1 MNIHYSGDTRDLFKF
16 DLVRHLMKNVAGLER
31 FTFIPM
37 LTEEKIRTGQKKSA
51 KKDIG
56 RAIRNGSA
64 GTLNREL
71 MEHMGRLQ
79 EIDSDM
85 EYFHGVKSYFLREKI
100 LVDVIHPDTFSHEN
114 RRNYFE
120 KMFAQFPARS
130 LIYLDPDIGL
140 EIRSP
145 TRRHLLYGEVKMIYD
160 RMDAS
165 SVLMI
170 YQHFPRRDH
179 AEYIRKRCNELAAI
193 TGAGPVAVTDNEI
206 VFFLLAKDPANEK
219 KLPDVAADYAKKY
232 SAVSAVG
239 PV

>member
-1 MNIHYSGDTRDLFKF
+1 MNINYSGDTRDLFKF
-16 DLVRHLMKNVAGLER
+16 DLVRHLMKNVPGLER

-37 LTEEKIRTGQKKSA
+37 LTEEKIRSGQKRSS

-85 EYFHGVKSYFLREKI
+85 EYFNGVKSYFLQEKI
-100 LVDVIHPDTFSHEN
+100 LVDILHPDTFSHEN
-114 RRNYFE
+114 RTNYFA

-140 EIRSP
+140 EIRKP
-145 TRRHLLYGEVKMIYD
+145 TQRHLLYKEVKMIYD
-160 RMDAS
+160 RMDES
-165 SVLMI
+165 SILMI
-170 YQHFPRRDH
+170 YQHFPRRDR
-179 AEYIRKRCNELAAI
+179 AGYIRKRCNELSSV
-193 TGAGPVAVTDNEI
+193 TGARPASVTDNEI
-206 VFFLLAKDPANEK
+206 VFFLLARNPVTGK
-219 KLPDVAADYAKKY
+219 KLPGVAADYAKKY
-232 SAVSAVG
+232 SAVSTVA